1 MKLRQNN
8 IEKLDDRG
16 FDGLILGGGING
28 AVSASALASQGI
40 SVALIDR
47 KDFASF
53 TSQESSNL
61 VWGGI
66 KYLETL
72 EFGLVRKLCTS
83 RNHLLKNY
91 PANIK
96 EVRFFTTLAKGFRF
110 PPIFIYF
117 GTLFY
122 WLIGNFF
129 TRLPRYLTKG
139 RINREEPV
147 VETGNTAGGFEYSD
161 AYLVDNDA
169 RFVFKF
175 VRGALDH
182 GAIVANYVESL
193 GAKRDGQKG
202 EWTTQA
208 QDKLS
213 GRKFKIRS
221 KVLINACGPFVDEQN
236 EISKQSTEHSHL
248 FSKGIHLVVPR
259 VTDTRHVLTFFADD
273 GRLFFVIPMGNRSCL
288 GTTDTRV
295 EDLPAV
301 VTEEDR
307 QFVLENVNK
316 RLRLEQP
323 LTKDDIIAERCGVRP
338 LVVEAHPQ
346 TGRKGDK
353 GDWTSLSRKH
363 AVDVDYDRAHISIF
377 GGKLTDCVNVGDEI
391 VDFVQEL
398 GVQSPHRLKRWY
410 GEPLGETRDEYFH
423 QARLM
428 DVDALTEAGAAEPIS
443 ERLWRRY
450 GGRALGLLEDIR
462 RDPAMAEVLIK
473 GTEYLRC
480 ELFHAAKHEMVSKLE
495 DFLRRRSKIL
505 LVERENKIRTA
516 PGIKE
521 ACEILFGKQARA
533 KFDEFFKRPG
543 QSKTKTK
550 SNGARKTAAKASAK
564 SAGPARKK
572 TRKGLAP
579 G

>member
-8 IEKLDDRG
+8 IEKLDDRV
-16 FDGLILGGGING
+16 FDVLILGGGING
-28 AVSASALASQGI
+28 AVCASALSSQGAQ
-40 SVALIDR
+40 VALIDR
-47 KDFASF
+47 QDFASF

-66 KYLETL
+66 KYLETMEL
-72 EFGLVRKLCTS
+72 GLVRKLCVS
-83 RNHLLKNY
+83 RNHLLKSY

-96 EVRFFTTLAKGFRF
+96 EIRFFTSIGKGFRF
-110 PPIFIYF
+110 PPILIFF
-117 GTLFY
+117 GTIFY

-129 TRLPRYLTKG
+129 TRPPRFLTRG
-139 RINREEPV
+139 RINKEEPV
-147 VETGNTAGGFEYSD
+147 VQTEGSAGGFEYSD

-175 VRGALDH
+175 VRAGLDH

-193 GAKRDGQKG
+193 GSRREGAMWITNARDNL
-202 EWTTQA
+202 T
-208 QDKLS
+208 
-213 GRKFKIRS
+213 GRRFKIRS
-221 KVLINACGPFVDEQN
+221 RVLINACGPYVDEQN
-236 EISKQSTEHSHL
+236 GLSKQATEHSHL
-248 FSKGIHLVVPR
+248 FSKGIHLIVPR

-273 GRLFFVIPMGNRSCL
+273 GRLFFVIPMGTRSCI

-301 VTEEDR
+301 VTDEDR
-307 QFVLENVNK
+307 QFVLDNVNK
-316 RLRLEQP
+316 RLRLERP
-323 LTKDDIIAERCGVRP
+323 LTEDDVIAERCGVRP
-338 LVVEAHPQ
+338 LVVEAKPA
-346 TGRKGDK
+346 TGRQKDT

-363 AVDVDYDRAHISIF
+363 AVEVDYAKAHISIF

-391 VDFVQEL
+391 AAFVKEL
-398 GVQSPHRLKRWY
+398 GVELPHSKIRWY
-410 GEPLGETRDEYFH
+410 GEPLGEMRDEYFH

-428 DVDALTEAGAAEPIS
+428 NVDALTESGAAEPIS

-462 RDPAMAEVLIK
+462 RDPAMAEVMIK

-480 ELFHAAKHEMVSKLE
+480 ELHHAAKHEMVTKLE

-505 LVERENKIRTA
+505 LVARDETIRQA

-521 ACEILFGKQARA
+521 ACEILFGKQAKA
-533 KFDEFFKRPG
+533 KFDEYFKR
-543 QSKTKTK
+543 
-550 SNGARKTAAKASAK
+550 NGSRNGGAGK
-564 SAGPARKK
+564 SASSNKAGAAARKK
-572 TRKGLAP
+572 RKGLSP
-579 G
+579 RKKPKPSKGK

>member
-8 IEKLDDRG
+8 IEKLDDRV
-16 FDGLILGGGING
+16 FDVLILGGGING
-28 AVSASALASQGI
+28 AVSASALSSQGAQ
-40 SVALIDR
+40 VALIDR
-47 KDFASF
+47 QDFASF

-66 KYLETL
+66 KYLETMEL
-72 EFGLVRKLCTS
+72 GLVRKLCVA
-83 RNHLLKNY
+83 RNHLLKSY

-96 EVRFFTTLAKGFRF
+96 EIRFFTSIGKGFRF

-129 TRLPRYLTKG
+129 TRPPRFMTRR
-139 RINREEPV
+139 RINKDEPV
-147 VETGNTAGGFEYSD
+147 VNTDDSAGGFEYSD

-175 VRGALDH
+175 VRAALDH

-193 GAKRDGQKG
+193 GSHREGAI
-202 EWTTQA
+202 WTTNA
-208 QDKLS
+208 RDNLT
-213 GRKFKIRS
+213 GRRFKIRS
-221 KVLINACGPFVDEQN
+221 RVLINSCGPYVDEQN
-236 EISKQSTEHSHL
+236 GLSKQKTEHSHL
-248 FSKGIHLVVPR
+248 FSKGIHLIVPR
-259 VTDTRHVLTFFADD
+259 VTEQHHVLTFFADD
-273 GRLFFVIPMGNRSCL
+273 GRLFFVIPMGTRSCI

-295 EDLPAV
+295 EELPAI

-307 QFVLENVNK
+307 TFVLYNVNK
-316 RLRLEQP
+316 RLRLKNP
-323 LTKDDIIAERCGVRP
+323 LTEADIISERCGVRP
-338 LVVEAHPQ
+338 LVVEAKPP
-346 TGRKGDK
+346 TGRQKDK

-363 AVDVDYDRAHISIF
+363 AIDVDYKRAHISIF

-391 VDFVQEL
+391 AGFVREL
-398 GVQSPHRLKRWY
+398 GIRLPHTKVRWY
-410 GEPLGETRDEYFH
+410 GEPRGETREEYFH

-428 DVDALTEAGAAEPIS
+428 DVDALTEPGAAEPIS

-462 RDPAMAEVLIK
+462 RDPAMAEVMIV

-480 ELFHAAKHEMVSKLE
+480 ELYHAAKHEMVTKLE

-505 LVERENKIRTA
+505 LVARDQTIRSA

-521 ACEILFGKQARA
+521 ACEILFGKQAKA
-533 KFDEFFKRPG
+533 KFDEHFKRNG
-543 QSKTKTK
+543 STKNSGDRVARGTK
-550 SNGARKTAAKASAK
+550 
-564 SAGPARKK
+564 AGVAARKK
-572 TRKGLAP
+572 RKGLSP
-579 G
+579 RKKRSKG